1 MIGTRQKT
9 EGLNSER
16 LLKILRL
23 SLGQIRPGGW
33 QECSRI
39 QTLDPRP
46 VMELSLVVK
55 IISVCPRKD
64 DICIWC
70 GHKSDLTGQS
80 VDRHKQE
87 NNRTVRVTGQDL
99 LS

>member
-39 QTLDPRP
+39 QTLTRDGTKFGVEDYLCVPPER
-46 VMELSLVVK
+46 
-55 IISVCPRKD
+55 
-64 DICIWC
+64 
-70 GHKSDLTGQS
+70 
-80 VDRHKQE
+80 
-87 NNRTVRVTGQDL
+87 
-99 LS
+99 

>member
-39 QTLDPRP
+39 QTL
-46 VMELSLVVK
+46 
-55 IISVCPRKD
+55 
-64 DICIWC
+64 
-70 GHKSDLTGQS
+70 T
-80 VDRHKQE
+80 RHGTKFGGE
-87 NNRTVRVTGQDL
+87 DYLCVPPER
-99 LS
+99 